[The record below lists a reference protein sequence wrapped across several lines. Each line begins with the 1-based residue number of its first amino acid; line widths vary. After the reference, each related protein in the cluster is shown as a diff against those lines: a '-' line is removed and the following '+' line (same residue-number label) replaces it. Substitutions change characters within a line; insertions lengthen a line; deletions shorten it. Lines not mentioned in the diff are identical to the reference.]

1 MNHIILAKEK
11 HGRENSKSSLF
22 LTVIKC
28 RYLLQKTYLITI
40 RNIMKNR
47 LSYMNSSKFQ
57 EIIRHVLPL
66 AKIIRNYWTIERE
79 QGYCTCSQT
88 WGKFN
93 YYGWSQNFTD
103 GSNYKYST
111 TTWRYGDSSNYKY
124 SRIWIQVFYSGTKFC
139 NLFEFT
145 AIT

>member
-57 EIIRHVLPL
+57 EIIAHVLPL
-66 AKIIRNYWTIERE
+66 AKTIRNYWTIERE
-79 QGYCTCSQT
+79 S
-88 WGKFN
+88 KA
-93 YYGWSQNFTD
+93 
-103 GSNYKYST
+103 
-111 TTWRYGDSSNYKY
+111 
-124 SRIWIQVFYSGTKFC
+124 
-139 NLFEFT
+139 T
-145 AIT
+145 AHAQQLGVSLIITGEVKILHS

>member
-1 MNHIILAKEK
+1 MALNVFVMIDAFSHQTFSWLYNYICHKCKVLNHIILAKEK

-93 YYGWSQNFTD
+93 YYG
-103 GSNYKYST
+103 
-111 TTWRYGDSSNYKY
+111 
-124 SRIWIQVFYSGTKFC
+124 
-139 NLFEFT
+139 
-145 AIT
+145 